1 MTDVIECILDVDSA
15 NLLLQWSSAKGQSL
29 AEGGVAKHGEVEVVS
44 IWSSSLTRWFQP
56 SNFENSRT
64 IYNNLYSITELALD
78 A

>member
-1 MTDVIECILDVDSA
+1 MTNVIECILDVDSA

-29 AEGGVAKHGEVEVVS
+29 AEGRVAKHGEVEVIS
-44 IWSSSLTRWFQP
+44 IWSSSLTPCFRP

-64 IYNNLYSITELALD
+64 IHNNLYNITELALD